1 MQFIPPERGG
11 MRLLQFF
18 PELGAPPHP
27 RENPTSTL
35 TPPSFSVRLV
45 PRVDGGQDL
54 QLLFVGVNR
63 YVPTFSNFPESF

>member
-1 MQFIPPERGG
+1 

-18 PELGAPPHP
+18 PELGAPTHP
-27 RENPTSTL
+27 QENPTSTL

-54 QLLFVGVNR
+54 GLR
-63 YVPTFSNFPESF
+63 YVGSY